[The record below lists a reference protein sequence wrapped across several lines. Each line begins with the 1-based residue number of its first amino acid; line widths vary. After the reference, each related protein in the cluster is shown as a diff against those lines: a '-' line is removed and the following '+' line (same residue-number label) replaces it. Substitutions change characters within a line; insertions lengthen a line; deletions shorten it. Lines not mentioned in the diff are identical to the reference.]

1 MSSAVPPVQPLEQQA
16 RTVDLVRWGP
26 VIAGAV
32 IGLAVYA
39 LFNALWLALASSTG
53 NGWVSDNLGWF
64 VGGTAAGALLLA
76 GFLAGLLAGARGA
89 MAGLVNGL
97 TAWGLLFL
105 LTLTAVVPG
114 ALDLSGNLAAGL
126 EGGTQEIGSGLGSA
140 GGGFT
145 VETALWTGFWSLLA
159 GLVLAVL
166 GGILGGKVRR
176 PVKVAAART
185 RNDAPVAAPTEPT
198 STGPATA
205 PTAVVTG
212 NHVVDR
218 APGREE
224 TLVGRSVTREEH
236 IDR

>member
-1 MSSAVPPVQPLEQQA
+1 MSSAVPPVPPLEHQA

-26 VIAGAV
+26 VIAASV

-39 LFNALWLALASSTG
+39 LFNALWLALAYSTG

-64 VGGTAAGALLLA
+64 IGATAAGSLLLA
-76 GFLAGLLAGARGA
+76 GFIAGLLAGARGA
-89 MAGLVNGL
+89 VAGLVNGL

-114 ALDLSGNLAAGL
+114 ALDLTGNLAAGL
-126 EGGTQEIGSGLGSA
+126 EGGTQEIGGGLGSA
-140 GGGFT
+140 GAGFT
-145 VETALWTGFWSLLA
+145 VESALWTGFWSLLVGA
-159 GLVLAVL
+159 VLAAV
-166 GGILGGKVRR
+166 GGILGGAMRR
-176 PVKVAAART
+176 PVKVAGART
-185 RNDAPVAAPTEPT
+185 RDDAPVAAAPPAAL
-198 STGPATA
+198 GPDTA

-224 TLVGRSVTREEH
+224 TTVGRSVTRDER